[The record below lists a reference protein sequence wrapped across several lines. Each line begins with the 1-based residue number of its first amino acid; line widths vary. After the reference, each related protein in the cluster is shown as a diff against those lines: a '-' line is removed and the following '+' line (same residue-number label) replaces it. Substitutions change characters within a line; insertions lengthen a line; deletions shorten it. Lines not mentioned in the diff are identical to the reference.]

1 MYMMCPDEVGR
12 DSGDWGGQESE
23 VCQDLKSHQEL
34 GEEALT
40 ERTLLGIEAE
50 RPKILSDCCCCGGDM
65 LIRGPGVRDR
75 CLSISP
81 WFCSG
86 ARFCRDCLC
95 GCGAP

>member
-50 RPKILSDCCCCGGDM
+50 RPKILSDCCCC
-65 LIRGPGVRDR
+65 
-75 CLSISP
+75 
-81 WFCSG
+81 F
-86 ARFCRDCLC
+86 AT
-95 GCGAP
+95 

>member
-1 MYMMCPDEVGR
+1 MCIRDRVRVGSSDRPWSMYMMCPDEVGR

-50 RPKILSDCCCCGGDM
+50 RPKILSDCCCC
-65 LIRGPGVRDR
+65 
-75 CLSISP
+75 C
-81 WFCSG
+81 C
-86 ARFCRDCLC
+86 CCC
-95 GCGAP
+95 

>member
-1 MYMMCPDEVGR
+1 MWNLRSFGSIDRLRSMYMVCLHGEGR

-50 RPKILSDCCCCGGDM
+50 RPKIQSE
-65 LIRGPGVRDR
+65 
-75 CLSISP
+75 
-81 WFCSG
+81 
-86 ARFCRDCLC
+86 
-95 GCGAP
+95 